1 MEGGPNVNAFTV
13 FNYIAVTIGFERT
26 MYMDEEGNVIEV
38 CAVLTE
44 GTLERNA
51 VVVASSND
59 DTATGTDI

>member
-1 MEGGPNVNAFTV
+1 M
-13 FNYIAVTIGFERT
+13 TIGFART

-59 DTATGTDI
+59 DTATGT